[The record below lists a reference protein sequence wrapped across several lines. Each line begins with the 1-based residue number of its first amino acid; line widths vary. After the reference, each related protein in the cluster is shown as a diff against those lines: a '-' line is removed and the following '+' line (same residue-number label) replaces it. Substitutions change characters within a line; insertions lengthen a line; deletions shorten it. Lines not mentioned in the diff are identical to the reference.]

1 MANSVQPVNNPGWSI
16 RLATVEDTLT
26 LADIVIEAIKGQ
38 GRWTP
43 ISPTEEDDWRK
54 EYADWGAEQ
63 VEAADPGNILS
74 VIEDRGQPVG
84 RLRIVRDIVAE
95 GATRT
100 QVSRIELA
108 GIQLR
113 PSSQRHG
120 IGTAIIRELQGEA
133 ARDQV
138 PLELGVEKDNPHAR
152 RLYERLGFAHV
163 GENDSE
169 YLMRWVQ
176 SS

>member
-1 MANSVQPVNNPGWSI
+1 MQTVNNPGWSI
-16 RLATVEDTLT
+16 RLATVEDTAT
-26 LADIVIEAIKGQ
+26 LADIVIEAIKAQ

-43 ISPTEEDDWRK
+43 MSPTEVDDWRK
-54 EYADWGAEQ
+54 GYADWCAEQ
-63 VEAADPGNILS
+63 VEAADPGNTLS
-74 VIEDRGQPVG
+74 VIEEREQPVG
-84 RLRIVRDIVAE
+84 RLRIVRDIFAD
-95 GATRT
+95 GATQA
-100 QVSRIELA
+100 QVCRIELA
-108 GIQLR
+108 GLQLR
-113 PSSQRHG
+113 PSSQGHG

-163 GENDSE
+163 GENESE
-169 YLMRWVQ
+169 YLMRWVE